1 MSSAWGCTYL
11 VEDNYCSLLK
21 KVCDPGD
28 KGCVLYGKALFSNPE
43 SPSSISYEK
52 KRELERQKIIQEELE
67 NAKYH

>member
-1 MSSAWGCTYL
+1 MSSAWGCIHL
-11 VEDNYCSLLK
+11 NEDDFCGLLK
-21 KVCDPGD
+21 KKCDPGD

-43 SPSSISYEK
+43 SPSSISFEK